1 MIKRITCLVLAMA
14 FVVGML
20 PGCGAGGGAP
30 YGGVIRIG
38 SVVPLTGD
46 IPKVGEEGKFA
57 LELLVEEMGG
67 EIEVGGKTYEIEL
80 LHEDNEAKAESAVS
94 AATKLITED
103 EVLALIGSYSSK
115 QAVPMG
121 EVADRYKTPD
131 ISPWSTN
138 PRTTKDR
145 PWVFRACFIDPYQ
158 GKVAAQFV
166 KDEFGIQKAAVL
178 YDVAS
183 DYPKGL
189 AEFFKAG
196 AEEAGMEVVAFES
209 FTTKDKDFS
218 SQLTKIIESG
228 AELLFTP
235 QYYDEVPLIVK
246 QAHELGWDNPILGSD
261 SWSSPELMDL
271 CGEDCVGC
279 YFTSHYAMKGATGV
293 TKEFIDKYNEK
304 HGYIPG
310 DVAALAWD
318 AGNMLFEAIKNTGGL
333 TGELEEDRQAIR
345 DQLAAIE
352 KWEGATGIMK
362 YAGAE
367 VEGDPIKCAVVV
379 EITPDQEF
387 TFYKMACPPEL
398 Q

>member
-1 MIKRITCLVLAMA
+1 MARKFLSVGLALS
-14 FVVGML
+14 FVVMFL
-20 PGCGAGGGAP
+20 VGCQAGGGAA
-30 YGGVIRIG
+30 YDGKIRIG

-46 IPKVGEEGKFA
+46 IPKVGEEGQFA
-57 LELLVEEMGG
+57 LDLLVDEMGG
-67 EIEVGGKTYEIEL
+67 ELEVGDYTYEIEMI
-80 LHEDNEAKAESAVS
+80 HEDNEAKAESAVS

-121 EVADRYKTPD
+121 EVADRYECPD

-138 PRTTKDR
+138 PRTTMDR

-158 GKVAAQFV
+158 GKVAAQFAQE
-166 KDEFGIQKAAVL
+166 EFGVDKVAVL

-189 AEFFKAG
+189 AEFFKMG

-218 SQLTKIIESG
+218 SQLTKIMESG

-246 QAHELGWDNPILGSD
+246 QAHELGWDKPILGSD
-261 SWSSPELMDL
+261 SWSSPELMEL

-293 TKEFIDKYNEK
+293 TKEFIDKYNEEYR
-304 HGYIPG
+304 YIPG

-318 AGNMLFEAIKNTGGL
+318 AGNMLFQAIKDTGGL
-333 TGELEEDRQAIR
+333 TGELEEDRASIR
-345 DQLAAIE
+345 DQLAAVE
-352 KWEGATGIMK
+352 RWEGATGTMR

-367 VEGDPIKCAVVV
+367 VEGDPIKCVVVV

>member
-1 MIKRITCLVLAMA
+1 MIKRIACLVLAMA

-57 LELLVEEMGG
+57 LDLLLEEMGG

-80 LHEDNEAKAESAVS
+80 IHEDNEAKAESAVS

-158 GKVAAQFV
+158 GKVAAQFA
-166 KDEFGIQKAAVL
+166 KEEFGVQKVAVL

-304 HGYIPG
+304 YGYIPG

-318 AGNMLFEAIKNTGGL
+318 AGSMLFEAIKNTGGL

-352 KWEGATGIMK
+352 KWEGATGTMK

-367 VEGDPIKCAVVV
+367 VEGDPIKCVVVV

>member
-1 MIKRITCLVLAMA
+1 MTKKIVSLSLVLV
-14 FVVGML
+14 FVSALVS
-20 PGCGAGGGAP
+20 GCGIGGGAP
-30 YGGVIRIG
+30 YGGVIKIG
-38 SVVPLTGD
+38 NVAPLTGD

-57 LELLVEEMGG
+57 LDLLVEEMGG
-67 EIEVGGKTYEIEL
+67 ELTVGDQTYEIEV

-103 EVLALIGSYSSK
+103 EVLALVGSYSSK

-121 EVADRYKTPD
+121 EVADREGCPD

-158 GKVAAQFV
+158 GKIAAQFAQE
-166 KDEFGIQKAAVL
+166 EFGVQKAAVL

-189 AEFFKAG
+189 AEFFKQG
-196 AEEAGMEVVAFES
+196 AEEAGMEVVAFET

-218 SQLTKIIESG
+218 SQLNTIIGSG
-228 AELLFTP
+228 AEILFTP

-246 QAHELGWDNPILGSD
+246 QAHELGWDNPIMGSD
-261 SWSSPELMDL
+261 SWSSPELMEL
-271 CGEDCVGC
+271 CGEDCVGS

-293 TKEFIDKYNEK
+293 TKEFIDKYNAK

-333 TGELEEDRQAIR
+333 TGNLEEDRQAIR
-345 DQLAAIE
+345 DQLASIE
-352 KWEGATGIMK
+352 KWQGATGTMK

-367 VEGDPIKCAVVV
+367 VKGDPIKCVVVV

-387 TFYKMACPPEL
+387 TFYKEACPPEL